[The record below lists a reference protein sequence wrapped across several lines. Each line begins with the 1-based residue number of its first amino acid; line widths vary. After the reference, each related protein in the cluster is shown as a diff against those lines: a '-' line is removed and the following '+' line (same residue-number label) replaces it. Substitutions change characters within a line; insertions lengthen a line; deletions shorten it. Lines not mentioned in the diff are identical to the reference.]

1 MTACD
6 RGGAG
11 WRRPAAV
18 LSLFLLA
25 LGLLVAGRLHL
36 PFLEPEESLYA
47 VVARD
52 TLADGEFVVPVLR
65 GEPYLDK
72 PPLLYW
78 LTMGSYRAFGVHVW
92 SARLVPAL
100 VAWLTVLLV
109 FAWGRACGGWAVGF
123 ASAAVLALTGDF
135 CYRGPMV
142 TPNGLLGL
150 LTTAGLACGHI
161 ALRGGRL
168 RTGWWV
174 ASAVATGL
182 AVLTKGPVGVV
193 LVAAPLLVFPWVSRG
208 FARPGLRAWLLFLI
222 GVVVVAGPWFVAVS
236 ARQPGFVEYFFW
248 KHNVRRFT
256 DPFDHAK
263 PWHFY
268 LPQMLLGGLPWTI
281 LPLAAGWQAGVNR
294 RGPNWL
300 SPDGA
305 FALTAAACGL
315 VFFSLAGSKRSVYLV
330 PLWPVVAFGVGT
342 ILAPVL
348 TGSTERRLN
357 LSSRGWLRIGGT
369 VAGVLLTGLLAWLPA
384 YHRQFGLADAASG
397 IAARDP
403 GVPVYCYPH
412 PWNSLDFTHDG
423 GALPAFRPDE
433 LPLLVARLRSSGRAL
448 VVVKTGASR
457 EDLLRALPGDVKVVD
472 ERPSGM
478 VSLLA
483 VRRPEPKGCPVPP

>member
-1 MTACD
+1 MSACD
-6 RGGAG
+6 QGGAR
-11 WRRPAAV
+11 WLRLTAV
-18 LSLFLLA
+18 LSLLFFA
-25 LGLLVAGRLHL
+25 FALLVAGRLHL

-52 TLADGEFVVPVLR
+52 TMTDGEFVVPVLR

-78 LTMGSYRAFGVHVW
+78 LMMGSYRVFGVHVW

-123 ASAAVLALTGDF
+123 ASAAVLTLISDF

-161 ALRGGRL
+161 ALRGGRM
-168 RTGWWV
+168 RMGWWV
-174 ASAVATGL
+174 ASSVATGL
-182 AVLTKGPVGVV
+182 AVLTKGPVRGV

-208 FARPGLRAWLLFLI
+208 FARTVLRAWLLFLA
-222 GVVVVAGPWFVAVS
+222 GVVVVAGPWFAAVS

-248 KHNVRRFT
+248 KHNVQRFT

-268 LPQMLLGGLPWTI
+268 LPQMFLGGLPWTI
-281 LPLAAGWQAGVNR
+281 LPLAAVWQARVNR

-300 SPDGA
+300 APDGM
-305 FALTAAACGL
+305 FALLSATSGL
-315 VFFSLAGSKRSVYLV
+315 LFFSVSGNKRSVYLV

-342 ILAPVL
+342 ILAPVVESSATRL
-348 TGSTERRLN
+348 GLRR
-357 LSSRGWLRIGGT
+357 RGWSVVGGV
-369 VAGVLLTGLLAWLPA
+369 VAGGLLTGLLAWLPD
-384 YHRQFGLADAASG
+384 YHRQFSLADATSHVAD
-397 IAARDP
+397 RPP
-403 GVPVYCYPH
+403 GVPVYSYPH
-412 PWNSLDFTHDG
+412 PWNSLDFTLSGSTFPTYRVD
-423 GALPAFRPDE
+423 D
-433 LPLLVARLRSSGRAL
+433 LPLLIDRLRASDSAL
-448 VVVKTGASR
+448 VVVKGGACHD
-457 EDLLRALPGDVKVVD
+457 DLMRSLPDDLEAV
-472 ERPSGM
+472 ENRQCGM
-478 VSLLA
+478 VNVLT
-483 VRRPEPKGCPVPP
+483 VKRRARGTPPP

>member
-6 RGGAG
+6 QGGAA

-18 LSLFLLA
+18 LSLSLLA

-78 LTMGSYRAFGVHVW
+78 LLMGSYRVFGAHVW

-109 FAWGRACGGWAVGF
+109 FAWGRACCGWAVGF
-123 ASAAVLALTGDF
+123 ASAAVLTLTGDF
-135 CYRGPMV
+135 WYRGPMV

-174 ASAVATGL
+174 ASSAATGL

-193 LVAAPLLVFPWVSRG
+193 LVAAPLLVFPWLSRG
-208 FARPGLRAWLLFLI
+208 FAPPGLRAWLLYLA
-222 GVVVVAGPWFVAVS
+222 GVVAVAGPWFAAVS
-236 ARQPGFVEYFFW
+236 ARQPGFAEYFFL
-248 KHNVRRFT
+248 KHNVQRFT

-268 LPQMLLGGLPWTI
+268 LPQALLGGLPWAV
-281 LPLAAGWQAGVNR
+281 LPVAAVWQAGVRR

-300 SPDGA
+300 SSDGL
-305 FALTAAACGL
+305 FALLAAVSGF
-315 VFFSLAGSKRSVYLV
+315 VFFSLSGSKRSVYLV
-330 PLWPVVAFGVGT
+330 PLWPAVAFGVGT

-348 TGSTERRLN
+348 VGPGDRRLG
-357 LSSRGWLRIGGT
+357 LSRRGWFWVGGA
-369 VAGVLLTGLLAWLPA
+369 VAVVLFTGLLVWLPG
-384 YHRQFGLADAASG
+384 YHQQFGMAAVTPAV
-397 IAARDP
+397 AARDP
-403 GVPVYCYPH
+403 GVRVFCYPH
-412 PWNSLDFTHDG
+412 SWNSLDFTQ
-423 GALPAFRPDE
+423 AENAFPACAADD
-433 LPLLVARLRSSGRAL
+433 LPLLIARLRSSDRAL
-448 VVVKTGASR
+448 VVVKSGASR
-457 EDLLRALPGDVKVVD
+457 DALLDALPDDLEVPV
-472 ERPSGM
+472 ERPCGIAT
-478 VSLLA
+478 VLD
-483 VRRPEPKGCPVPP
+483 VRRRWEAK